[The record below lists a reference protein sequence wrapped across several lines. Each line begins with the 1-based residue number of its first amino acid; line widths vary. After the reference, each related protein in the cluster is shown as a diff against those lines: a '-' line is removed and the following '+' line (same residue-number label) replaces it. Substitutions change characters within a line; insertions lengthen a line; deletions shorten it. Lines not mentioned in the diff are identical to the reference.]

1 MKIGIRK
8 TSIKRSIKARTTGKL
23 KRQVKKAVNPLYGKK
38 GMGLVNNPKKAV
50 YNKVYNK
57 TTIGVSDIVSGSH
70 TTKSSSTSVTNVSPS
85 TNTSPIVWKVCGFL
99 MKFLAVACAVIFG
112 LPGLFAG
119 MFPLLIF
126 AVIAAVAMWKLGSSW
141 SKKEATEDSVEPL
154 YTQDIHVP
162 ATTEESVEPPH
173 TQNIHAPTAT
183 VQLSAYYAERFLAEN
198 CDPTPVDLGKY
209 ANSSVGFT
217 NWDNYDIT
225 ALNPAT
231 KRKNKRRYKAVGEEH
246 IVRLAEK
253 EGLTNVEITAIL
265 PHDMPT
271 EKQVSYARDL
281 GINLPS
287 GVCKEDV
294 SAILSRVLDSNHIV
308 KEVQV
313 STDLVRSYVAPLKSP
328 TNEFALFACEKG
340 VCFSA
345 YIGEVALLSNVLYTL
360 ELRDKLAFY
369 AYCVVCSRD
378 GERIGNLLNSALCSQ
393 FYQFADD
400 TINLEPVVRSLE
412 GREVEDY
419 LSPHKGTLV
428 YKEAAKYV

>member
-8 TSIKRSIKARTTGKL
+8 PSIKRSIKARTTGKL
-23 KRQVKKAVNPLYGKK
+23 KRQVKKTINPLYGKK

-50 YNKVYNK
+50 YNKVYSK

-70 TTKSSSTSVTNVSPS
+70 TTKSSSTSVTNISHS
-85 TNTSPIVWKVCGFL
+85 TNTSPTVWKVCGFL
-99 MKFLAVACAVIFG
+99 MKFLAVVCAVIFG

-141 SKKEATEDSVEPL
+141 SKKGTTEKAPESAEKAPEL
-154 YTQDIHVP
+154 LHSQDIHVP
-162 ATTEESVEPPH
+162 
-173 TQNIHAPTAT
+173 TAT
-183 VQLSAYYAERFLAEN
+183 IQLSVYDAERCLAKN
-198 CDPTPVDLGKY
+198 CDPTPVDLGKF
-209 ANSSVGFT
+209 ANNSGGFT
-217 NWDNYDIT
+217 NWANYDIT
-225 ALNPAT
+225 ALNPTT
-231 KRKNKRRYKAVGEEH
+231 KRKNKRRYKAVGMDH
-246 IVRLAEK
+246 IKKLAEK
-253 EGLTNVEITAIL
+253 EGLTNVEITAVL

-271 EKQVSYARDL
+271 EKQVSYANDL
-281 GINLPS
+281 GINLPA
-287 GVCKEDV
+287 GACKEDV

-308 KEVQV
+308 KEVQL
-313 STDLVRSYVAPLKSP
+313 SKDLVRNYVAPLESP

-345 YIGEVALLSNVLYTL
+345 YIGEVALLRNVLYTL

-369 AYCVVCSRD
+369 AYCAVCSRNS
-378 GERIGNLLNSALCSQ
+378 EKIGNMLDSALCSR
-393 FYQFADD
+393 FYQFADNA
-400 TINLEPVVRSLE
+400 INLEAVVRSLE

-428 YKEAAKYV
+428 YKEAAKYI

>member
-1 MKIGIRK
+1 MKMGIRK
-8 TSIKRSIKARTTGKL
+8 PSIKRSIKARTTGKL

-38 GMGLVNNPKKAV
+38 GMGVVNNPKKAV

-70 TTKSSSTSVTNVSPS
+70 TTKKSSTSVTNVSHS
-85 TNTSPIVWKVCGFL
+85 ANTSPIVWKICGFL
-99 MKFLAVACAVIFG
+99 MQVLAVVCAVIFG

-141 SKKEATEDSVEPL
+141 SKKGASEKVTVPL
-154 YTQDIHVP
+154 HTQDIH
-162 ATTEESVEPPH
+162 T
-173 TQNIHAPTAT
+173 PTAT
-183 VQLSAYYAERFLAEN
+183 IQLSVYDAERYLAEN

-209 ANSSVGFT
+209 ANSLGGFT
-217 NWDNYDIT
+217 NWANYDIT

-246 IVRLAEK
+246 IAKLAEK
-253 EGLTNVEITAIL
+253 EGLTDVEITTVL
-265 PHDMPT
+265 PHDEPT

-281 GINLPS
+281 GIKLPA
-287 GVCKEDV
+287 GACKEDV

-313 STDLVRSYVAPLKSP
+313 STDLVRNYVAPLESP

-345 YIGEVALLSNVLYTL
+345 YIGEVALLRNVLYTL
-360 ELRDKLAFY
+360 ELRDKRHLREFCVSVFRQNQEY
-369 AYCVVCSRD
+369 HVINVHDGAYSPWSTLSRQGGAVC
-378 GERIGNLLNSALCSQ
+378 APCT
-393 FYQFADD
+393 A
-400 TINLEPVVRSLE
+400 
-412 GREVEDY
+412 
-419 LSPHKGTLV
+419 
-428 YKEAAKYV
+428 